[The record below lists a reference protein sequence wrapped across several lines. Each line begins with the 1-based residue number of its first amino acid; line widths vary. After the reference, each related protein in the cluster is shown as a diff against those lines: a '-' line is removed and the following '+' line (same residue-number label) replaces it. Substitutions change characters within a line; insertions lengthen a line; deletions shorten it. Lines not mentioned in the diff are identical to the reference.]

1 MSKKALKAALK
12 IKDGELSSIPRR
24 ALKGEKTRE
33 ENEALSMLTAWH
45 NNAKKKKDF
54 AGVLR

>member
-12 IKDGELSSIPRR
+12 IKDGELNCVPRR
-24 ALKGEKTRE
+24 ALKGAKTKE
-33 ENEALSMLTAWH
+33 EREALSMLTAWH

-54 AGVLR
+54 SGVLR

>member
-1 MSKKALKAALK
+1 MSGKKLKAALY
-12 IKDGELSSIPRR
+12 IKDGEETSLSRR
-24 ALKGEKTRE
+24 ALRGEKTE
-33 ENEALSMLTAWH
+33 EEIKALSLLTAWH

>member
-1 MSKKALKAALK
+1 MPKKELKAALK
-12 IKDGELSSIPRR
+12 IKHGEISPLS
-24 ALKGEKTRE
+24 LKTLRGEKTE
-33 ENEALSMLTAWH
+33 EEVKALSLLTAWH